1 MIKAMILAAGQGT
14 RMKSKVPKVMHKICG
29 ESLMEWVARAAS
41 DAGSDET
48 IVIVGHGKNEIRS
61 AYEEK
66 GWHFADQPIENG
78 APYGTG
84 YAVMQGMKFIDD
96 EDEVFI
102 LTGDT
107 PLIEG
112 VDLTA
117 LLRKHRNCKAAA
129 TVLSAKM
136 EDPTGYGRIL
146 HDTKGVV
153 GIVEQKDATAEE
165 RLIKE
170 INSGIFCF
178 QGKALKIALAG
189 LTTENAQGEYYL
201 TDSLGIL
208 RNLGHQVESYCMK
221 DADHIRGINSR
232 VQLAEATKI
241 RQQWINTHW
250 MEEGVTLIDPAS
262 TYIDVDVSIGQDTL
276 IEANVQLKGKTMIG
290 SHVEIGSMSKIVDSV
305 IGDAVTIDSSKILE
319 STVGRKTT
327 IGPYAYLRPKSR
339 IGEGCRIGDFVEV
352 KNAVIGNGSKASHL
366 SYVGDAIVGE
376 RVNIGCGVVFVNYDG
391 KKKSQSIV
399 EDDAFIGSNANLVA
413 PVHVK
418 KKGFVAA
425 GSTIT
430 RDVEEGDLSIARAK
444 QVNKAGWAERFFN
457 K

>member
-14 RMKSKVPKVMHKICG
+14 RMKSQVPKVMHQICG
-29 ESLMEWVARAAS
+29 ESLVEWVARAAK

-48 IVIVGHGKNEIRS
+48 VVIVGHGKDEICA
-61 AYEEK
+61 AYERK
-66 GWHFADQPIENG
+66 GWHFCEQPIG
-78 APYGTG
+78 DGVPYGTG
-84 YAVMQGMKFIDD
+84 YAVMQGMEYIND

-112 VDLTA
+112 ADLTS
-117 LLRKHRNCKAAA
+117 LLKKHRDSKAAV

-136 EDPTGYGRIL
+136 ADPTGYGRIL

-153 GIVEQKDATAEE
+153 GIVEQEDATEE
-165 RLIKE
+165 ECLIQE

-208 RNLGHQVESYCMK
+208 RNLGEQVESYCMK

-232 VQLAEATKI
+232 VQLAEATRI

-262 TYIDVDVSIGQDTL
+262 TYIDVDVTIEQDTV
-276 IEANVQLKGKTMIG
+276 IEANVQLKGKTVIG
-290 SHVEIGSMSKIVDSV
+290 SRVEIGSMSKIVDST
-305 IGDAVTIDSSKILE
+305 IGDEVTIDSSKIIE
-319 STVGRKTT
+319 SEVGRKTT

-391 KKKSQSIV
+391 KKKSKSIV

-413 PVHVK
+413 PVHIK

>member
-14 RMKSKVPKVMHKICG
+14 RMKSQHPKVMHQICG
-29 ESLMEWVARAAS
+29 DTLLGWVNRAAKA
-41 DAGSDET
+41 AGAEET
-48 IVIVGHGKNEIRS
+48 IVIVGHGKEEICE
-61 AYEEK
+61 AYQDST
-66 GWHFADQPIENG
+66 WRFAEQPMGEG
-78 APYGTG
+78 LPYGTG
-84 YAVMQGMKFIDD
+84 YAVMQGMDTIND
-96 EDEVFI
+96 EDEVLV

-112 VDLTA
+112 NDLQA
-117 LLRKHRNCKAAA
+117 LLEKHQASQAAA
-129 TVLSAKM
+129 TVLSANM
-136 EDPTGYGRIL
+136 DNPYGYGRIL
-146 HDTKGVV
+146 RDEQGVV
-153 GIVEQKDATAEE
+153 GIVEEKDANDAE
-165 RLIKE
+165 RSIRE

-178 QGKALKIALAG
+178 QGAALKRALER
-189 LTTENAQGEYYL
+189 LTTDNAQGEYYL
-201 TDSLGIL
+201 TDALAIL
-208 RNLGHQVESYCMK
+208 RELGEVVESYCLAE
-221 DADHIRGINSR
+221 ADHIRGINSR
-232 VQLAEATKI
+232 EQLAEAARI
-241 RQQWINTHW
+241 RQAWINAKW
-250 MEEGVTLIDPAS
+250 MREGVTLVDPAS
-262 TYIDVDVSIGQDTL
+262 TYIEADVEIGQDTIL
-276 IEANVQLKGKTMIG
+276 EPNVQLKGSTKIG
-290 SHVEIGSMSKIVDSV
+290 SHVEIGSMTKIIDSL
-305 IGDAVTIDSSKILE
+305 IGDHVTIDSSKIIE
-319 STVGRKTT
+319 SQVGKKTT
-327 IGPYAYLRPKSR
+327 IGPFAYLRPKSR

>member
-14 RMKSKVPKVMHKICG
+14 RMKSQHPKVMHKICG
-29 ESLMEWVARAAS
+29 ETLLGWVGRAAAA
-41 DAGSDET
+41 AGAEET
-48 IVIVGHGKNEIRS
+48 IVIIGHGKDEILK
-61 AYEEK
+61 AYE
-66 GWHFADQPIENG
+66 GSPWNFADQPIGEG
-78 APYGTG
+78 VPYGTG
-84 YAVMQGMKFIDD
+84 YAVMQGMDMIQD
-96 EDEVFI
+96 EDQVLV

-107 PLIEG
+107 PLLEG
-112 VDLTA
+112 DDLKA
-117 LLRKHRNCKAAA
+117 LLDKHRSTEAAA

-136 EDPTGYGRIL
+136 DDPTGYGRIL
-146 HDTKGVV
+146 RDQAGVV
-153 GIVEQKDATAEE
+153 GIVEEKDASESQRA
-165 RLIKE
+165 IQE

-178 QGKALKIALAG
+178 QGHALKEALGA
-189 LTTENAQGEYYL
+189 LTTDNAQGEYYL
-201 TDSLGIL
+201 TDTLEIL
-208 RNLGHQVESYCMK
+208 RGFGKTVESYCMEK
-221 DADHIRGINSR
+221 PDHIRGINSR
-232 VQLAEATKI
+232 VQLAQAAKI
-241 RQQWINTHW
+241 RQARINEAW
-250 MEEGVTLIDPAS
+250 MLEGVTLIDPES
-262 TYIDVDVSIGQDTL
+262 TYIDADVVIGQDTV
-276 IEANVQLKGKTMIG
+276 IEPNVQIKGASVIG
-290 SHVEIGSMSKIVDSV
+290 SFVEIGSMSKIINSE
-305 IGDAVTIDSSKILE
+305 IGNEVTIDSSKIID
-319 STVGRKTT
+319 SQVGSKTT
-327 IGPYAYLRPKSR
+327 VGPYAYLRPKSR

-352 KNAVIGNGSKASHL
+352 KNAMIGNGSKASHL